1 MTNELRTYL
10 TEQVNALK
18 NAPSCCAE
26 AKAVCAEWLE
36 AAGTDKEAEMT
47 KKLIAEVEADIMP
60 VEGLIAFAGSEAG
73 VKVFGEEMAKN
84 VLAHAEPMPKKLKR
98 TAQNSAIARP
108 ALPVLPLSPKKLNC
122 NAEL

>member
-1 MTNELRTYL
+1 MTKELTAYMIEKV
-10 TEQVNALK
+10 TALME
-18 NAPSCCAE
+18 APTCCAE

-60 VEGLIAFAGSEAG
+60 VDGLIAFAGSEAG
-73 VKVFGEEMAKN
+73 VKVLAKKW
-84 VLAHAEPMPKKLKR
+84 LKTYLLMPKKLKR
-98 TAQNSAIARP
+98 TVQNSAIARP

-122 NAEL
+122 NLTA

>member
-60 VEGLIAFAGSEAG
+60 VDGLIAFAGSEAG
-73 VKVFGEEMAKN
+73 VKVFGE
-84 VLAHAEPMPKKLKR
+84 
-98 TAQNSAIARP
+98 
-108 ALPVLPLSPKKLNC
+108 
-122 NAEL
+122 

>member
-1 MTNELRTYL
+1 MIRTYL

-60 VEGLIAFAGSEAG
+60 VDGLIAFAGSEAG

-84 VLAHAEPMPKKLKR
+84 VLAMPKKLKR

>member
-36 AAGTDKEAEMT
+36 AAGTDKEAKIT

-60 VEGLIAFAGSEAG
+60 VDGLIAFAGSEAG

-84 VLAHAEPMPKKLKR
+84 VLAHAEKIKKNGAKFCDCPAC
-98 TAQNSAIARP
+98 TACAAIIA
-108 ALPVLPLSPKKLNC
+108 KK
-122 NAEL
+122 AEL

>member
-36 AAGTDKEAEMT
+36 AAGTDKEAEIT

-60 VEGLIAFAGSEAG
+60 VDGLIVLQA
-73 VKVFGEEMAKN
+73 AKQALKF
-84 VLAHAEPMPKKLKR
+84 LARKWLKTYLPMPKKLKR

-122 NAEL
+122 NLTA